1 MPMWWR
7 KAAQL
12 PPFVRERVPKDVHA
26 AAQAE
31 SGEWLAACGEAL
43 WVIGAECGGANAE
56 LGVTKQPSGV
66 TKAEPG
72 VTKAEPAVTNY
83 PWWQFANGAFQ
94 GEERRLQLSFI
105 DAEAEQ
111 LEFTLAERGAR
122 QFVAAITER
131 IDDSIVHQQFV
142 ELPSGVTARGQVR
155 RGSDGELFAQV
166 PWDEAAGEADRV
178 VLAALERELLE
189 AVGI

>member
-1 MPMWWR
+1 MWWR

-12 PPFVRERVPKDVHA
+12 PAFVRDSVPKAVHA

-31 SGEWLAACGEAL
+31 SGEWLVACGEAL

-56 LGVTKQPSGV
+56 PCVTKDPSAVTKDPSGFA
-66 TKAEPG
+66 TAR
-72 VTKAEPAVTNY
+72 PAVTNY

-94 GEERRLQLSFI
+94 GERRRLRLSFI
-105 DAEAEQ
+105 DAQAEQ
-111 LEFTLAERGAR
+111 LEFTLAERGAQ
-122 QFVAAITER
+122 QFVAALTER

-155 RGSDGELFAQV
+155 RGSDGVLFAQV
-166 PWDEAAGEADRV
+166 PWEQAAGEADRV
-178 VLAALERELLE
+178 VLAVLERELLG
-189 AVGI
+189 AVGV